1 VRFWD
6 ASALISLCV
15 NDPNAAAMRK
25 LAEEDESIVAWW
37 GTVVECHSAFFRL
50 GRQGELEDSD
60 VDRARR
66 LLDQLIEGWSEIV
79 PSPEVR
85 EQAVR
90 LLGLHPVRAADSL
103 QLAAAPRGWI
113 DVPLAAI
120 LSALTAACVR
130 RRGGKGLQH
139 FRRRK
144 AK

>member
-50 GRQGELEDSD
+50 GRQGELEESD
-60 VDRARR
+60 GDQARHLLER
-66 LLDQLIEGWSEIV
+66 LADGWSEV
-79 PSPEVR
+79 SPGQEVR

-90 LLGLHPVRAADSL
+90 LLGLHPLRAADSL
-103 QLAAAPRGWI
+103 QLAAALVWADRRPLGRHFTCLDVRLRG
-113 DVPLAAI
+113 AA
-120 LSALTAACVR
+120 R
-130 RRGGKGLQH
+130 REGFTVLPQE
-139 FRRRK
+139 RRE
-144 AK
+144 

>member
-1 VRFWD
+1 MRFWD

-50 GRQGELEDSD
+50 GRQGELEESG

-90 LLGLHPVRAADSL
+90 LLGLHPLRAADSL
-103 QLAAAPRGWI
+103 QLAAALVWVDRR
-113 DVPLAAI
+113 PLGRHFICLDSRLREAARREGFT
-120 LSALTAACVR
+120 ALPQE
-130 RRGGKGLQH
+130 KG
-139 FRRRK
+139 
-144 AK
+144 